1 MSNRVEAK
9 KAHDEIVS
17 GIRVYAKQH
26 GFTTAVIGLSGGIDS
41 AVTCCLACEVLGV
54 ENVLGIRLPGPYSS
68 EGSLVDAKKLTE
80 NLGIE
85 CKTIP
90 ITEIFSLYIK
100 TLEPHFAGTKPCAA
114 EENLQARIR
123 ANILMA
129 FSNKFGHLVLATGNR
144 SEAYA
149 GYATLYGDLAGGL
162 APIAHISKGQVYAI
176 ADYINRDS
184 EVIPKSI
191 IKKSPSAELKPGQK
205 DQDTLP
211 PYDILDGILELILD
225 EGLAK
230 KEIVKKGYDEKT
242 VSWVFDAI
250 KKSEF
255 KRNQAPPG
263 II

>member
-1 MSNRVEAK
+1 
-9 KAHDEIVS
+9 
-17 GIRVYAKQH
+17 
-26 GFTTAVIGLSGGIDS
+26 
-41 AVTCCLACEVLGV
+41 
-54 ENVLGIRLPGPYSS
+54 
-68 EGSLVDAKKLTE
+68 
-80 NLGIE
+80 
-85 CKTIP
+85 
-90 ITEIFSLYIK
+90 
-100 TLEPHFAGTKPCAA
+100 
-114 EENLQARIR
+114 
-123 ANILMA
+123 MA